1 MLFLSA
7 AAQAQTDWVTV
18 GSGDFS
24 TSANWSSGVP
34 NSATNA
40 FVTNGTSGTP
50 SIVDLGLGATGDTAN
65 LTIGSFDTLNV
76 ELGATLNVFGSLI
89 SNNGAISVTGGG
101 GANGFLG
108 LSNSATLTGA
118 GVLSLSYSGS
128 GAGGAYLVQNAGGV
142 TLTNQSTIQGAG
154 VIGYGGLTVD
164 NASGGTINANVS
176 GQTLTLNA
184 SGGVT
189 NAGLLGASGAGT
201 LDINA
206 ITVSNIGG
214 NIMAGSGSTVD
225 LTNVTVNGGT
235 LNNSGGTLQTV
246 GTSILNGTVSGG
258 LTLNGTYTGGTGT
271 TTDIEGTII
280 NNGTF
285 AITGGSGANG
295 FLGLLSNT
303 TLQGGTVTMA
313 YNGSGAGTAYILQNA
328 GGLTLTNEGLIQGT
342 GVIGYGGLTVVN
354 ASGDTID
361 ANASGQTL
369 TLNAGGGVTNAGL
382 LEATGGGTLDINS
395 ITVTNTGSNIT
406 AGSGS
411 TVDLTN
417 ATVNG
422 GTLNNSGGTLQT
434 EGASILNGTVSGGL
448 TLNGTYIGATGTF
461 TDIEGTIINN
471 GTFAITGGSG
481 ANGFLGLLADTTLKG
496 GTVTMA
502 YDGSGAGTA
511 IIQQEAGGL
520 TLTNEGL
527 IQGTGVIGNGGLT
540 VVNASGAT
548 IDANVSGLALTLSG
562 GGGLTNAG
570 LLEATGGAT
579 LDINSITVNN
589 TGANITAGSGS
600 TVDLTDATVNGGT
613 LNNSGGTLQTEG
625 FSILNGTVSGGLT
638 LNGTL
643 TGATGTFT
651 DIEGTIINNGT
662 FAITGGSGANGFLG
676 LLTDTTLKG
685 GTVTMAYDGSGAGT
699 AIIQQE
705 AGGLTL
711 TNEGLI
717 QGTGVI
723 GNGGL
728 TVVNAPGGTID
739 ANVSGLYLTV
749 NAGGGLTN
757 TGGTLEA
764 TNGGILA
771 LSSSTIDNAG
781 GTIKVSGPTSAVQF
795 VNNTTIEGGT
805 LTSLGGGSLV
815 VPLGNQIT
823 LDGSTE
829 GAITLST
836 GSTLT
841 AGLATTTDLI
851 GTVNNNGNIQI
862 TGGGGANSFLGL
874 NGDTTL
880 QGSGTVS
887 LAYSGS
893 GAGQAIIQQQAG
905 GVTLTNKST
914 IQGTGTIGNGG
925 LTVVNSLGGT
935 IDANVSGL
943 SLTVN
948 AGGGLTNTGGT
959 LEASNGGT
967 LALSS
972 STIDNAGGTIEV
984 NGASSTVQFVNDA
997 TIQGGT
1003 LTSLGGGSLVVP
1015 TGNQITLDGSTK
1027 GAITLSAGS
1036 TFTAGPDT
1044 TTDVIG
1050 TVNNNGNIQITG
1062 GGGSNS
1068 FLGLNGDTTLQGS
1081 GTVSLAY
1088 SGSGAGQAII
1098 QQQAGGVTLT
1108 NKSTIQGTGTIGN
1121 GGLTVVNSLG
1131 GTIDANVSGLSLTVN
1146 AGGGLTNTGGT
1157 LEASNGGTLA
1167 LSSSTI
1173 DNAGGTI
1180 EVNGASS
1187 TVQFVNDATIQGGT
1201 LTSLGGGS
1209 LVVPTG
1215 NLITLDGST
1224 KGAIT
1229 LSAGS
1234 TFTAGPDTT
1243 TDLIGTVNNNGNI
1256 QITGGGGSNG
1266 VLGLNGDTTLQG
1278 SGTVSL
1284 AYSGSGAGQAIIQ
1297 QQAGGVTLT
1306 NESTIQGTGTIG
1318 NGGLSV
1324 VNASGGTILANA
1336 PGQTLIINGTGGFT
1350 NDGMVKV
1357 SSGSTLQVMPITYA
1371 QNGGSTIIH
1380 GGGTLDASA
1389 VAENGGLVQVDGA
1402 LNSPSVDVGPL
1413 GTLSGIG
1420 TITGDVTNDGK
1431 VVLGDLVL
1439 SPATLSEVGNFTQE
1453 SDGTL
1458 DEGIGSLDH
1467 GQLSVT
1473 GNIDLGGTVDISLL
1487 GGFVPANNEEFELIN
1502 YSGAKLGAF
1511 SGVTGSDASEW
1522 TVVYNPGQVDLE
1534 FNASIGPPPVPD
1546 RGSTLL
1552 LLGLGLC
1559 CVAIAGHR
1567 SKRVLAA

>member
-1 MLFLSA
+1 MNSHERYHPRPKRRKSIHIREGYYTPKNLGHSYLGHISRCKGNVVTTISALKRRLLPDGTGSAYNIAFLPGVRSHRPKLLPFRVLNKMKSSLASNAPRRFALLLPMLFLSA

-461 TDIEGTIINN
+461 ADIEGTIINN

-481 ANGFLGLLADTTLKG
+481 ANGFLGLLA
-496 GTVTMA
+496 
-502 YDGSGAGTA
+502 
-511 IIQQEAGGL
+511 
-520 TLTNEGL
+520 
-527 IQGTGVIGNGGLT
+527 
-540 VVNASGAT
+540 
-548 IDANVSGLALTLSG
+548 
-562 GGGLTNAG
+562 
-570 LLEATGGAT
+570 
-579 LDINSITVNN
+579 
-589 TGANITAGSGS
+589 
-600 TVDLTDATVNGGT
+600 
-613 LNNSGGTLQTEG
+613 
-625 FSILNGTVSGGLT
+625 
-638 LNGTL
+638 
-643 TGATGTFT
+643 
-651 DIEGTIINNGT
+651 
-662 FAITGGSGANGFLG
+662 
-676 LLTDTTLKG
+676 DTTLKG

-862 TGGGGANSFLGL
+862 TRGGGANSFLGL

-893 GAGQAIIQQQAG
+893 GPGQAIIQQQAG

-914 IQGTGTIGNGG
+914 IQGTGIIGNGG
-925 LTVVNSLGGT
+925 LTVVNS
-935 IDANVSGL
+935 
-943 SLTVN
+943 
-948 AGGGLTNTGGT
+948 
-959 LEASNGGT
+959 
-967 LALSS
+967 
-972 STIDNAGGTIEV
+972 
-984 NGASSTVQFVNDA
+984 
-997 TIQGGT
+997 
-1003 LTSLGGGSLVVP
+1003 P
-1015 TGNQITLDGSTK
+1015 
-1027 GAITLSAGS
+1027 
-1036 TFTAGPDT
+1036 
-1044 TTDVIG
+1044 
-1050 TVNNNGNIQITG
+1050 
-1062 GGGSNS
+1062 
-1068 FLGLNGDTTLQGS
+1068 
-1081 GTVSLAY
+1081 
-1088 SGSGAGQAII
+1088 
-1098 QQQAGGVTLT
+1098 
-1108 NKSTIQGTGTIGN
+1108 
-1121 GGLTVVNSLG
+1121 G

-1243 TDLIGTVNNNGNI
+1243 TDVIGTVNNNGNI
-1256 QITGGGGSNG
+1256 QITGGGGSNSF
-1266 VLGLNGDTTLQG
+1266 LGLNGDTTLQG

-1284 AYSGSGAGQAIIQ
+1284 AYSGSGAGQAII
-1297 QQAGGVTLT
+1297 
-1306 NESTIQGTGTIG
+1306 
-1318 NGGLSV
+1318 
-1324 VNASGGTILANA
+1324 
-1336 PGQTLIINGTGGFT
+1336 
-1350 NDGMVKV
+1350 
-1357 SSGSTLQVMPITYA
+1357 
-1371 QNGGSTIIH
+1371 
-1380 GGGTLDASA
+1380 
-1389 VAENGGLVQVDGA
+1389 
-1402 LNSPSVDVGPL
+1402 
-1413 GTLSGIG
+1413 
-1420 TITGDVTNDGK
+1420 
-1431 VVLGDLVL
+1431 
-1439 SPATLSEVGNFTQE
+1439 
-1453 SDGTL
+1453 
-1458 DEGIGSLDH
+1458 
-1467 GQLSVT
+1467 
-1473 GNIDLGGTVDISLL
+1473 
-1487 GGFVPANNEEFELIN
+1487 
-1502 YSGAKLGAF
+1502 
-1511 SGVTGSDASEW
+1511 
-1522 TVVYNPGQVDLE
+1522 
-1534 FNASIGPPPVPD
+1534 
-1546 RGSTLL
+1546 
-1552 LLGLGLC
+1552 
-1559 CVAIAGHR
+1559 
-1567 SKRVLAA
+1567 

>member
-1 MLFLSA
+1 MNSHQRYQPRPKRRKSIHIREGYYTPKNLGHSYLGHISRCKGNVVTTISALKRRLLPDGTGSAYNIAFLPGVRSHRPKLLPFRVLNKMKSSLASNAPRRFALLLPMLFLSA

-369 TLNAGGGVTNAGL
+369 TLKAGGGGTKAGVV
-382 LEATGGGTLDINS
+382 EATGGGTLDINS

-461 TDIEGTIINN
+461 ADIEGTIINN

-511 IIQQEAGGL
+511 IIQQEACGL

-527 IQGTGVIGNGGLT
+527 IQGTGGIGNGGLA

-739 ANVSGLYLTV
+739 ANVSGLSLTV

-781 GTIKVSGPTSAVQF
+781 VTI
-795 VNNTTIEGGT
+795 
-805 LTSLGGGSLV
+805 
-815 VPLGNQIT
+815 
-823 LDGSTE
+823 
-829 GAITLST
+829 
-836 GSTLT
+836 
-841 AGLATTTDLI
+841 
-851 GTVNNNGNIQI
+851 
-862 TGGGGANSFLGL
+862 
-874 NGDTTL
+874 
-880 QGSGTVS
+880 
-887 LAYSGS
+887 
-893 GAGQAIIQQQAG
+893 
-905 GVTLTNKST
+905 
-914 IQGTGTIGNGG
+914 
-925 LTVVNSLGGT
+925 
-935 IDANVSGL
+935 NVS
-943 SLTVN
+943 
-948 AGGGLTNTGGT
+948 
-959 LEASNGGT
+959 
-967 LALSS
+967 
-972 STIDNAGGTIEV
+972 
-984 NGASSTVQFVNDA
+984 
-997 TIQGGT
+997 
-1003 LTSLGGGSLVVP
+1003 
-1015 TGNQITLDGSTK
+1015 
-1027 GAITLSAGS
+1027 
-1036 TFTAGPDT
+1036 
-1044 TTDVIG
+1044 
-1050 TVNNNGNIQITG
+1050 
-1062 GGGSNS
+1062 
-1068 FLGLNGDTTLQGS
+1068 
-1081 GTVSLAY
+1081 
-1088 SGSGAGQAII
+1088 
-1098 QQQAGGVTLT
+1098 
-1108 NKSTIQGTGTIGN
+1108 
-1121 GGLTVVNSLG
+1121 
-1131 GTIDANVSGLSLTVN
+1131 
-1146 AGGGLTNTGGT
+1146 
-1157 LEASNGGTLA
+1157 
-1167 LSSSTI
+1167 
-1173 DNAGGTI
+1173 
-1180 EVNGASS
+1180 GASS

-1473 GNIDLGGTVDISLL
+1473 GDIDLGGTVDISLL